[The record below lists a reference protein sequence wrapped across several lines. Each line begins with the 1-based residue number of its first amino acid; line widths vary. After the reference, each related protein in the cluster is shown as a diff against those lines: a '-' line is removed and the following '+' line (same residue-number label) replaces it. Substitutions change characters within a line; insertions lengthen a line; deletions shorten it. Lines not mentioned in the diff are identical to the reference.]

1 MDQRFSILSAIG
13 ITLAVLLALAIYS
26 SLDLLLEPN
35 AVAAHARPPKGGHP
49 SSEPLSGL
57 WLPIP
62 PLWR

>member
-35 AVAAHARPPKGGHP
+35 AVTAHVRPPKGGHAEAPATVGAFP
-49 SSEPLSGL
+49 SP
-57 WLPIP
+57 
-62 PLWR
+62 